1 MADQNDKRIAPPY
14 VSFTTFKNRV
24 RGLGGSD
31 GEVPHVIDQSLFQT
45 DSGATQAQLMSAF
58 RFLGLIEAQGQPS
71 DRLKTLATADANG
84 WKATLR
90 EIVEAKYGEQLPS
103 LAKGSPKSL
112 RDAFADYELQGS
124 VLDKVVR
131 FLIAAAS
138 DAELPI
144 GAAHAKGG
152 GKRQTTAGQAKG
164 ARRKPKRNGS
174 GAGTGGTEPD
184 PTPDTID
191 FPIHLPGKPAGK
203 ITVPKS
209 LAPADMTMVNAVLS
223 AVEAYA
229 KAHSNIDEDDDG

>member
-144 GAAHAKGG
+144 GAA
-152 GKRQTTAGQAKG
+152 T
-164 ARRKPKRNGS
+164 PKVGGS
-174 GAGTGGTEPD
+174 GRPRLDRPRGLGVSRSAMG
-184 PTPDTID
+184 
-191 FPIHLPGKPAGK
+191 AA
-203 ITVPKS
+203 
-209 LAPADMTMVNAVLS
+209 LALVELS
-223 AVEAYA
+223 QTRPLTQSTSQSTCPVSQRARSQFQRA
-229 KAHSNIDEDDDG
+229 SRPQT